1 MNNINSHPM
10 FVVEDAVYEL
20 RRLSSLCDIMTRMD
34 DEGGHPAVNSII
46 DTLEILRRALNAQ
59 IKTLDAIQW

>member
-1 MNNINSHPM
+1 MENINNDPM

-20 RRLSSLCDIMTRMD
+20 RRLSSLCDIMTWMGD
-34 DEGGHPAVNSII
+34 DSEHPSVNSIV
-46 DTLEILRRALNAQ
+46 DTLEILHRALNAQ